1 MASGSSEQ
9 KGRIERNISIER
21 LAESRGI
28 KLERIG
34 KVLIGICPFHDD
46 QNVSLEVDPVEN
58 RWNCHGACNT
68 GGTAIDWVM
77 KANGVSFRHAVELL
91 RADYFP
97 LAADPGKPGQ
107 RPVKQCTVP
116 KLPPPVAREADDR
129 VLLMQVVDYYQ
140 RTLKVS
146 PEALR
151 YLESRGLKSSE
162 IIDRFKLGFANRTLG
177 YGLPHA
183 NRAAGA
189 AVRGRLQRLGIY
201 RESGHEHF
209 NGSLVI
215 PVFNSQ
221 GEVVEK
227 KWSVA

>member
-1 MASGSSEQ
+1 
-9 KGRIERNISIER
+9 
-21 LAESRGI
+21 
-28 KLERIG
+28 
-34 KVLIGICPFHDD
+34 
-46 QNVSLEVDPVEN
+46 
-58 RWNCHGACNT
+58 
-68 GGTAIDWVM
+68 
-77 KANGVSFRHAVELL
+77 VSFRHAVELL

-97 LAADPGKPGQ
+97 LADPDKPGQ

-116 KLPPPVAREADDR
+116 KLPPPFTREADDR

-146 PEALR
+146 PMALR

-215 PVFNSQ
+215 PVFNGQ
-221 GEVVEK
+221 GEVVEMYGRK
-227 KWSVA
+227 ITPRLCEGTPDHLYLPGAHAGV